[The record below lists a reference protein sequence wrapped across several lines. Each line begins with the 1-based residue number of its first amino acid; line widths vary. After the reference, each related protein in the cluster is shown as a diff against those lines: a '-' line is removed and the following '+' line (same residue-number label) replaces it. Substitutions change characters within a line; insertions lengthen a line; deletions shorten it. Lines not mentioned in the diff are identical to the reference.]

1 MTIVSRSFSAAAASG
16 RRERFTYLQI
26 TMKSLTLLFFAF
38 SVLNVTALSQDAVID
53 KKIDSLLKVMT
64 LEEKLG
70 QLNQTIGTWSET
82 TTERISEE
90 QAAMIRQGKI
100 GSFLGIIGA
109 SETGR
114 IQRIAVKES
123 RLGIPL
129 LFGLDVIHG
138 FRTVFPI
145 PLAEASTWNPDLIER
160 AARVAANEA
169 SAGGIQWT
177 FAPMVDIARDP
188 RWGRIAEG
196 SGEDPYLGS
205 LIAAAR
211 VRGFQGKNLS
221 DRGAIL
227 ACAKHFAA
235 YGGAEAGKDYNT
247 VDLSERTLR
256 EIYLPPFK
264 AAVDAG
270 VWSLMSSFNEIS
282 GVPSSGNRWL
292 LSDLLRNEWGFQGFV
307 VSDWTAISELQNH
320 GAASSRT
327 DAGILAL
334 RAGVD
339 MDMVSGIYE
348 NELVDAVR
356 AKQLPE
362 GYVDQAVRRVL
373 KAKYAYGLFDHPYR
387 NCDTLREKSEML
399 TPEHL
404 ALARTVAQQSIVL
417 LKNGKNILPLDKSV
431 RTIALIG
438 PLADNRIDP
447 LGPWAGVGRPDD
459 VVTVLEGM
467 RQKIPPQTKLIF
479 AQGCAISSDSADIQ
493 KAVGAATQADVAI
506 VVLGE
511 EAQMSGEA
519 ASRSNLDLPG
529 RQNELLKAIHQTGKP
544 IVLVLMNGRPLT
556 IPWVAENVNAIVE
569 SWFLGVQSGNA
580 IADVLFGDVNPSG
593 KLPASFPRSVGQI
606 PLYYNHKS
614 TGRPFA
620 DSNSYTS
627 KYLDVSNTPVYPF
640 GFGLSYTKFRY
651 SNIRASSR
659 TIAKNQEIRVAV
671 DVENSGKRMGDEVV
685 QLYIQDEVASVTRPV
700 RELKGF
706 KRVTLKPGEKQL
718 VEFVL
723 TPEHLSFLNLEMK
736 KVVEPGTFNVFVG
749 GNSVD
754 CLETRFVVE

>member
-1 MTIVSRSFSAAAASG
+1 MVARSFYAKAVSG
-16 RRERFTYLQI
+16 RRTRFTYFHI
-26 TMKSLTLLFFAF
+26 TMKSLILFILTF
-38 SVLNVTALSQDAVID
+38 SVLNGTALSQDAVID
-53 KKIDSLLKVMT
+53 KKIDSLLNVMS

-70 QLNQTIGTWSET
+70 QLNQTIGTWSENR
-82 TTERISEE
+82 TERISPE

-109 SETGR
+109 SETRR
-114 IQRIAVKES
+114 IQMIAVKES

-169 SAGGIQWT
+169 SAAGIQWT

-196 SGEDPYLGS
+196 SGEDSYLGS
-205 LIAAAR
+205 AFAAAR

-221 DRGAIL
+221 DEGAIL

-235 YGGAEAGKDYNT
+235 YGAAEAGRDYNT

-270 VWSLMSSFNEIS
+270 VWTFMSAFNEIS

-292 LSDLLRNEWGFQGFV
+292 LSDLLRNEWGFKGFV
-307 VSDWTAISELQNH
+307 VSDWTAISEMQNH
-320 GAASSRT
+320 GAAFSRT

-356 AKQLPE
+356 TKKLS
-362 GYVDQAVRRVL
+362 GVYVDQAVRRVL
-373 KAKYAYGLFDHPYR
+373 KAKFVYGLFDHPYR

-399 TPEHL
+399 APDHL

-417 LKNGKNILPLDKSV
+417 LKNGKNILPLDKFV

-438 PLADNRIDP
+438 PLADNTRDP
-447 LGPWAGVGRPDD
+447 LGPWAGVGRPID
-459 VVTVLEGM
+459 VVTVFEGLK
-467 RQKIPPQTKLIF
+467 QKILPQTKLLY
-479 AQGCAISSDSADIQ
+479 ARGCAVLSDSSDDIEQ
-493 KAVGAATQADVAI
+493 AVRVANQADVVV

-511 EAQMSGEA
+511 GAHMSGEA

-529 RQNELLKAIHQTGKP
+529 IQNELLKAIHQTGKP

-556 IPWVAENVNAIVE
+556 IAWAAENVNAIVE
-569 SWFLGVQSGNA
+569 SWFLGIQSGNA

-606 PLYYNHKS
+606 PLYYNHKA
-614 TGRPFA
+614 TGRPFV
-620 DSNSYTS
+620 DSSKYTS
-627 KYLDVSNTPVYPF
+627 KFLDVPNTPLYPF
-640 GFGLSYTKFRY
+640 GFGLSYTQFTY
-651 SNIRASSR
+651 SNIRTSSR
-659 TIAKNQEIRVAV
+659 TIAKNQEIRITV
-671 DVENSGKRMGDEVV
+671 DVENSGKRTGDEVV

-706 KRVTLKPGEKQL
+706 KRISLKPGEKQS
-718 VEFVL
+718 VEFVV
-723 TPEHLSFLNLEMK
+723 TPEHLSFYNLEMK
-736 KVVEPGTFNVFVG
+736 KVVEPGAFNVFVG

-754 CLETRFVVE
+754 VLETKFVVE